1 MDLDLRKERA
11 NDMRPLASL
20 RILDL
25 TDGNPYPG
33 SLFADYGA
41 EVLKIEPPGRGD
53 SIRRRGADGAD
64 GSDGPYQSYYGRSK
78 KSMTLDL
85 TQRAGQEVLRRLAP
99 AFDMLVANVPEA
111 RLAELGLGYG
121 QLKQVAPKLV
131 YGVLTPFGEE
141 GPWKDLPDYDL
152 LVMARTGLLEKTGL
166 PDKPTRIGC
175 PLSYYYGAWHLTAG
189 MMAAWLDAQD
199 SGEGRKVS
207 VSCWQAICSI
217 DDTYVQGL
225 QGLNVLPK
233 RIGNGF
239 PTTNPTD
246 TFQCKNGWFAL
257 SIGSDA
263 QWLAFAAGAGRD
275 DWGEGTVYAH
285 DPGRS
290 MEHYFGE
297 LDGQLRDYFR
307 TITIEEADRICR
319 EAMVPGGPCNTV
331 RELMDDEQ
339 VAARHMLLEVDDP
352 VLGRVKQLG
361 KPAKFLRDSEGDDA
375 VGPAPALGAHTDQVL
390 AGLGMAEQEIS
401 YLRRQGVV

>member
-1 MDLDLRKERA
+1 MKPLDRLKV
-11 NDMRPLASL
+11 
-20 RILDL
+20 LDL

-41 EVLKIEPPGRGD
+41 EVLKIEPPQGGD
-53 SIRRRGADGAD
+53 SIRRRGGADGAE
-64 GSDGPYQSYYGRSK
+64 GPYRAYYDRGKR
-78 KSMTLDL
+78 SMTLDL
-85 TQRAGQEVLRRLAP
+85 AQSAGQEILRRMVP
-99 AFDMLVANVPEA
+99 SFDMLVANVPEA
-111 RLAELGLGYG
+111 RLEELGLGYAR
-121 QLKQVAPKLV
+121 LKELDPRLI

-152 LVMARTGLLEKTGL
+152 LVMARSGLLEKTGM
-166 PDKPTRIGC
+166 PDKPTRIGS

-189 MMAAWLDAQD
+189 MMAAWLDAQE

-225 QGLNVLPK
+225 QGLNALPR

-246 TFQCKNGWFAL
+246 TFQCRNGWFAL

-285 DPGRS
+285 DPDRS
-290 MEHYFGE
+290 MKHYFGE

-307 TITIEEADRICR
+307 TITIEEADRICQ

-331 RELMDDEQ
+331 RELMDDAQ
-339 VAARHMLLEVDDP
+339 VAARRMLLEVNDP
-352 VLGRVKQLG
+352 VLGRHKQLG
-361 KPAKFLRDSEGDDA
+361 RPAKFLDGSEDDA
-375 VGPAPALGAHTDQVL
+375 EPPAPAPALGAHTDEVL
-390 AGLGMAEQEIS
+390 TRLGAGEQEIAD
-401 YLRRQGVV
+401 LRRQGVV

>member
-1 MDLDLRKERA
+1 MK
-11 NDMRPLASL
+11 PLASL
-20 RILDL
+20 KILDL

-53 SIRRRGADGAD
+53 SIRRRGAAANGAE
-64 GSDGPYQSYYGRSK
+64 GPYAPYYNRGK

-85 TQRAGQEVLRRLAP
+85 SRSAGQEVLRRLVP
-99 AFDMLVANVPEA
+99 GFDMLVANAPEA
-111 RLAELGLGYG
+111 RLAELGLGYAR
-121 QLKQVAPKLV
+121 LKELNPKLV

-152 LVMARTGLLEKTGL
+152 LVMARTGLLEKTGM
-166 PDKPTRIGC
+166 PDKPTRIGP
-175 PLSYYYGAWHLTAG
+175 PLAYYYGAWHLTAG
-189 MMAAWLDAQD
+189 MMAAWLDAQE
-199 SGEGRKVS
+199 SGRGRKVS
-207 VSCWQAICSI
+207 VSSWQAICSV

-225 QGLNVLPK
+225 QGLNTLPK

-285 DPGRS
+285 DPDRS
-290 MEHYFGE
+290 MKHYFGE

-307 TITIEEADRICR
+307 SITIEEADRICR

-339 VAARHMLLEVDDP
+339 VAARHMLLEVEDP
-352 VLGRVKQLG
+352 VLGKVTQLG
-361 KPAKFLRDSEGDDA
+361 KPAKFLRDAEGDDA
-375 VGPAPALGAHTDQVL
+375 VDPAPALGAHTDRVL

-401 YLRRQGVV
+401 DLRRRGAI

>member
-1 MDLDLRKERA
+1 MDLELRKERT
-11 NDMRPLASL
+11 NHMRPLASL

-25 TDGNPYPG
+25 TNGNPYPG

-41 EVLKIEPPGRGD
+41 EVWKIEPPGRGD
-53 SIRRRGADGAD
+53 PIRRRGGAGAD
-64 GSDGPYQSYYGRSK
+64 ADGPYQSYYNRNK
-78 KSMTLDL
+78 KSVTLDI
-85 TQRAGQEVLRRLAP
+85 TQPAGQEVLRRLA
-99 AFDMLVANVPEA
+99 ASCDMLVANTPEA
-111 RLAELGLGYG
+111 RLAQLGLGFE
-121 QLKQVAPKLV
+121 QLRARNAKLV
-131 YGVLTPFGEE
+131 YGVLTPFGEA

-152 LVMARTGLLEKTGL
+152 LIMARTGLLEKTGL

-225 QGLNVLPK
+225 QGLNVLPR

-285 DPGRS
+285 DPDRS
-290 MEHYFGE
+290 MKHYFGE

-307 TITIEEADRICR
+307 SITIEEADRICR

-339 VAARHMLLEVDDP
+339 VAARHMLLEVEDP
-352 VLGRVKQLG
+352 VLGKVTQLG
-361 KPAKFLRDSEGDDA
+361 KPAKFLRDAEGDDA
-375 VGPAPALGAHTDQVL
+375 VDPAPALGAHTDRVL

-401 YLRRQGVV
+401 DLRRRSAI

>member
-1 MDLDLRKERA
+1 MK
-11 NDMRPLASL
+11 PLVSL
-20 RILDL
+20 KILDL

-41 EVLKIEPPGRGD
+41 KVMKIEPPGKGD
-53 SIRRRGADGAD
+53 SIRRRGAAVGAE
-64 GSDGPYQSYYGRSK
+64 GPYQAYYNRGKR
-78 KSMTLDL
+78 SMTLDL
-85 TQRAGQEVLRRLAP
+85 AQDAGQEVLRRLVP
-99 AFDMLVANVPEA
+99 RFDMLIANVPEA
-111 RLAELGLGYG
+111 RLEKLGLGYVR
-121 QLKQVAPKLV
+121 LKELNPSLV

-152 LVMARTGLLEKTGL
+152 LVMARSGLLEKTGM
-166 PDKPTRIGC
+166 PDKPTRIGS

-189 MMAAWLDAQD
+189 MMAAYLDARE

-225 QGLNVLPK
+225 QGLNTLPR

-246 TFQCKNGWFAL
+246 TFQCRNGWFAL

-263 QWLAFAAGAGRD
+263 QWLAFAARAGRD

-285 DPGRS
+285 DPERS
-290 MEHYFGE
+290 MKHYFGE

-307 TITIEEADRICR
+307 TITIEEADRICQ

-331 RELMDDEQ
+331 RELMDDDQ
-339 VAARHMLLEVDDP
+339 VAARRMLLEVDHP
-352 VLGRVKQLG
+352 VLGRHKQLG
-361 KPAKFLRDSEGDDA
+361 RAAKFLDGSGDDA
-375 VGPAPALGAHTDQVL
+375 EPPAPAPALGVHTDEVL
-390 AGLGMAEQEIS
+390 ARLGAGEREIAD
-401 YLRRQGVV
+401 LRRQGVV